1 MLAHNA
7 SLSGSDKKLAEAM
20 SRAAAAE
27 HAAAESR
34 AVARDVEAALARG
47 GEGIVGGGVAER
59 GGTFGRRMPPRTPR
73 TLRRQKGAQIQVRRV
88 RGGPRQ
94 GARGKLGGQAQI
106 AQSLR
111 AAHANQM
118 AQLAEKQSADLAK
131 VKEIARRTLEQCK
144 RREAEATDRA
154 EKLHEELCA
163 LKVALK
169 EARDAC
175 DAAVGASDGAF
186 RQLHRREDRN
196 HRRRVARC
204 GSGTPR

>member
-1 MLAHNA
+1 
-7 SLSGSDKKLAEAM
+7 
-20 SRAAAAE
+20 
-27 HAAAESR
+27 
-34 AVARDVEAALARG
+34 
-47 GEGIVGGGVAER
+47 
-59 GGTFGRRMPPRTPR
+59 
-73 TLRRQKGAQIQVRRV
+73 
-88 RGGPRQ
+88 
-94 GARGKLGGQAQI
+94 
-106 AQSLR
+106 
-111 AAHANQM
+111 M

-186 RQLHRREDRN
+186 RQLRAAKIGILAGVSAVWFRH
-196 HRRRVARC
+196 AKMKAK
-204 GSGTPR
+204 GA